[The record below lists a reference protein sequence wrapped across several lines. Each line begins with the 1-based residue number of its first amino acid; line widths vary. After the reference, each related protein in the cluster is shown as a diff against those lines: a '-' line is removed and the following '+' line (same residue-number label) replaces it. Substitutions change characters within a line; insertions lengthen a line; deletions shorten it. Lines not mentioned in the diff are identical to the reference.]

1 MQVSPRDTSL
11 QETTPQLSVDST
23 RSTLRSCTDRERSLV
38 PALHCTALTAV
49 SRPIARRV
57 TSGGRQCMGGA
68 PVNSHHQP
76 SLGSWR
82 RWPDGVMSSPGST
95 ATHSPITM
103 HKSKPCAG
111 VQSRGKGGQEIRPA
125 ARSQSQKARGG
136 TKVVP
141 WRRAS
146 GRAPEWPENRVHAAP
161 GATGVPMVR
170 GGTGLDRTRHHPGIK
185 RGQRRRPS
193 SSTTSRQESR
203 FVSTERGRGRQAGQ
217 RPPAGRSAPVT
228 WAGGGAHV
236 RT

>member
-23 RSTLRSCTDRERSLV
+23 RSTLCSCTDRERSLV
-38 PALHCTALTAV
+38 PALHFTAV

-76 SLGSWR
+76 RLGSSR

-111 VQSRGKGGQEIRPA
+111 VQSRGKGGTGNPASCQVAVPESSGRNKSRALASCVRPGTRVA
-125 ARSQSQKARGG
+125 GEPSARSTGS
-136 TKVVP
+136 
-141 WRRAS
+141 
-146 GRAPEWPENRVHAAP
+146 NR
-161 GATGVPMVR
+161 
-170 GGTGLDRTRHHPGIK
+170 
-185 RGQRRRPS
+185 
-193 SSTTSRQESR
+193 STDG
-203 FVSTERGRGRQAGQ
+203 ERWDGAGQ
-217 RPPAGRSAPVT
+217 DAPPPPG
-228 WAGGGAHV
+228 
-236 RT
+236 